1 MASRLLWGIGGNAP
15 APETGSGRLGKAWSD
30 GSARAQLLTAL
41 DADNLKAGMRVPG
54 LIRFGAA
61 TDAYIGNT
69 NGGPRMYFN
78 IEDHL
83 AHSTG
88 SRNVPFEARRLV
100 LCTSQKHSALSA

>member
-1 MASRLLWGIGGNAP
+1 
-15 APETGSGRLGKAWSD
+15 
-30 GSARAQLLTAL
+30 
-41 DADNLKAGMRVPG
+41 MRVPG

-88 SRNVPFEARRLV
+88 VRNVAFEARCPV
-100 LCTSQKHSALSA
+100 LCKSQKHSALAA